1 MLRSLEINLKCNH
14 DEDVLLLLDRIIVI
28 VVIVFEE

>member
-1 MLRSLEINLKCNH
+1 MLRSLEINLKCNY